1 MEIRNLYLVSVTVNT
16 TTKSASDAR
25 NSENPNILMPEVS
38 GLGGTKHKLWKK
50 HLAGCMIKNL

>member
-38 GLGGTKHKLWKK
+38 GLGGQNTNY
-50 HLAGCMIKNL
+50 GKNI